1 MKEDSEVKKQGNSN
15 SQFLA
20 YASIGAVCIVLCI
33 FFSGCIGQ
41 APAATPV
48 VNAVASPAPA
58 PSPSVAAPVPPLQVP
73 SPEPSVVAA
82 QPTVEAAVPSID
94 DLGPAVEAAANKALA
109 ARNSS
114 KTITLN
120 RLTYNVGP
128 LTNPSRTYYQ
138 GDVVTLFQN
147 GSNFVAVNLEITVYD
162 VLKGEVNQHPVSA
175 SSVLDIN
182 GRKVSISGSDADFTA
197 SMPCLG
203 GSVYVYAEETGR
215 TFTAR
220 ELYEQVAAVCPA

>member
-1 MKEDSEVKKQGNSN
+1 MKGSAAKQGNSN
-15 SQFLA
+15 SQLLSCA
-20 YASIGAVCIVLCI
+20 VIGAVCIILGV
-33 FFSGCIGQ
+33 FFSGCLGQ
-41 APAATPV
+41 APAAPV
-48 VNAVASPAPA
+48 VNTVASPSPA
-58 PSPSVAAPVPPLQVP
+58 PSPSVAAQLPSPQAP
-73 SPEPSVVAA
+73 SPEPSVSAA

-94 DLGPAVEAAANKALA
+94 DLGPAVEDAANKALS

-147 GSNFVAVNLEITVYD
+147 GTSFVAVNLAITVYD

-197 SMPCLG
+197 SMPCLS
-203 GSVYVYAEETGR
+203 GSIYVYAEETGR

-220 ELYEQVAAVCPA
+220 ELYEQIATACPA

>member
-1 MKEDSEVKKQGNSN
+1 MKESQAARKQENSN
-15 SQFLA
+15 SQSITYVA
-20 YASIGAVCIVLCI
+20 IGAVCIVLCI
-33 FFSGCIGQ
+33 FFSGCLGQ

-48 VNAVASPAPA
+48 VNAVASPSPA
-58 PSPSVAAPVPPLQVP
+58 PSPSVAAPSPSHTP
-73 SPEPSVVAA
+73 SPQPSVAA
-82 QPTVEAAVPSID
+82 PEPTVEASTPTID

-138 GDVVTLFQN
+138 GEVVTLFQN
-147 GSNFVAVNLEITVYD
+147 GSTFVAVNLEITVYD
-162 VLKGEVNQHPVSA
+162 VLKGEVNQHQVSA

-182 GRKVSISGSDADFTA
+182 GRKVSISGSDADFKA
-197 SMPCLG
+197 SMPCLS
-203 GSVYVYAEETGR
+203 GSIYVYAEETGR

-220 ELYEQVAAVCPA
+220 ELYEQIAAVCPA